1 MKTLTLAL
9 IALQF
14 LLSPFVFGDD
24 EERKIAEAMPEKPTV
39 KPKKSHKILVYSKPS
54 GFRHGSIPTG
64 IKGLR
69 IMAEKTQAFEAVFTL
84 ETTDFTKEGLAK
96 YDMIIFNNCTM

>member
-69 IMAEKTQAFEAVFTL
+69 IMAEKTQAFDAAFTWRL
-84 ETTDFTKEGLAK
+84 PSSQRKALRSTT
-96 YDMIIFNNCTM
+96 